1 MNVVEY
7 LIEKCTADLEQV
19 GSVTFD
25 GETIDG
31 APPIWCAAAAGYLP
45 IVKFLVKAGTEVNK
59 TTFTNSTPLRAACFD
74 GHLEIVQV
82 RAAQLY
88 EMEILVIMNEKA

>member
-7 LIEKCTADLEQV
+7 LVEKCDADIEQV
-19 GSVTFD
+19 GSVMFD

-45 IVKFLVKAGTEVNK
+45 IVKFLVKAGTEVK
-59 TTFTNSTPLRAACFD
+59 ASFWCVLRGAGGGATQDIVHSTRTRRLTA
-74 GHLEIVQV
+74 
-82 RAAQLY
+82 
-88 EMEILVIMNEKA
+88 